1 MSFYP
6 LLVALL
12 AWSAATAAALT
23 PGRVK
28 RPAAM
33 FVAMHV
39 IAVGAVTAL
48 VATQTIH
55 WGALVLPLATLR
67 SVFGVANDWPSEDGE
82 ATARVRGTAI
92 KVPLV
97 GLGWV
102 LGWAVAGTAG

>member
-6 LLVALL
+6 LIVALL
-12 AWSAATAAALT
+12 AWSSATAAALT
-23 PGRVK
+23 PGRAT
-28 RPAAM
+28 RPAAL

-39 IAVGAVTAL
+39 IAVGAITAV
-48 VATQTIH
+48 VAAQSIH

-67 SVFGVANDWPSEDGE
+67 SVFGVANDWPSEDAE

-97 GLGWV
+97 GFVWV
-102 LGWAVAGTAG
+102 LGWAVAGTTG

>member
-23 PGRVK
+23 PGRVN

-48 VATQTIH
+48 VAAQTIH

-67 SVFGVANDWPSEDGE
+67 SVFSVANDWSNNGDE
-82 ATARVRGTAI
+82 AATRIRGTAI

-102 LGWAVAGTAG
+102 LGWAIVGATA